1 MRKTKVICT
10 IGPACENINILSEMC
25 KAGMNVAR
33 LNFSHGTHQEHQS
46 KVNSM
51 EEMFLNDLIIA
62 KEVFNLDK
70 GDNVVLTGVLVNG
83 NTGNTNMVKVEKI
96 M

>member
-1 MRKTKVICT
+1 MRKTKIICT
-10 IGPACENINILSEMC
+10 LGPASSDEATIEAMLKS
-25 KAGMNVAR
+25 GMNVAR

-51 EEMFLNDLIIA
+51 EEVFLNDLIIA

-70 GDNVVLTGVLVNG
+70 GDNVVLTGGLVNG
-83 NTGNTNMVKVEKI
+83 NTGNTNMVKVERI
-96 M
+96 

>member
-70 GDNVVLTGVLVNG
+70 GDNVVLTGGLVNG

>member
-70 GDNVVLTGVLVNG
+70 DDNVVLTGGLVNG